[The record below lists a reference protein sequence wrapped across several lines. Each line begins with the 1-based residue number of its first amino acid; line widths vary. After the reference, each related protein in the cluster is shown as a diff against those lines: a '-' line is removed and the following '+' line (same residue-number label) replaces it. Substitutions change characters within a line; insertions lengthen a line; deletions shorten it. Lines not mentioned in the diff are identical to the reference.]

1 MIILYDDFG
10 LVNGRIR
17 LDHYRSKAIKW
28 TMPICP
34 SEKRISWKNIMA
46 KILMLSMLIILAA
59 LGTGSTDLVRRGN
72 DDGSAEDAVW
82 MYNLLRINGDG

>member
-34 SEKRISWKNIMA
+34 SEKRISRKNIMA
-46 KILMLSMLIILAA
+46 KILML
-59 LGTGSTDLVRRGN
+59 
-72 DDGSAEDAVW
+72 W
-82 MYNLLRINGDG
+82 MY

>member
-17 LDHYRSKAIKW
+17 PDHYRSKVIKW

-34 SEKRISWKNIMA
+34 SEKGCHG
-46 KILMLSMLIILAA
+46 KI
-59 LGTGSTDLVRRGN
+59 
-72 DDGSAEDAVW
+72 
-82 MYNLLRINGDG
+82 